1 MIYISLLVPYLLIS
15 AILWLRIGFLNKW
28 INFDQFGYNKVIWI
42 RMLQRFNL
50 TINFTLI
57 SLILSVIVNAFYILI
72 TKLIFDY
79 EILVLI
85 VLNGLLPL
93 SLIILPF
100 LIYKSINKA
109 IHKWL
114 ITKFILNPVYN
125 VILLPIL
132 IFLTYLVFETMLS

>member
-1 MIYISLLVPYLLIS
+1 
-15 AILWLRIGFLNKW
+15 
-28 INFDQFGYNKVIWI
+28 
-42 RMLQRFNL
+42 MLQRFNL

-109 IHKWL
+109 IHK
-114 ITKFILNPVYN
+114 
-125 VILLPIL
+125 
-132 IFLTYLVFETMLS
+132 